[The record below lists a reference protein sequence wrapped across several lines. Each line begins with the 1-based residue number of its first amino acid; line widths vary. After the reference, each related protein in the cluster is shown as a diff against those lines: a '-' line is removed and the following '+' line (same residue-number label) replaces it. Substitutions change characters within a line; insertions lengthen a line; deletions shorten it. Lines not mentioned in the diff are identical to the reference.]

1 MTFPLSQLPANAQ
14 AFHAQYANT
23 GLVTFV
29 KHIEGAGV
37 WRMTAAMF
45 GDMDDML
52 SLGWLVI
59 NAKA

>member
-1 MTFPLSQLPANAQ
+1 MTFPLSQLPADVQ
-14 AFHAQYANT
+14 SFHAQYAST

-29 KHIEGAGV
+29 KRIESADV

-45 GDMDDML
+45 SDMDDML

-59 NAKA
+59 NATA